1 MATSFG
7 GNMTYFID
15 RRLNGKNKSAVNRQ
29 RFLRRYKSQIKQ
41 SIAEAINKRSVTDV
55 DSGES
60 VSIPIEDINEPMFHQ
75 GRGGLRHRVHPGNDH
90 FVQND
95 RIERPPGGGGGGS
108 GQGDASKDGEGED
121 EFSFQISKDEYLDL
135 LFEDLPLPNLQK
147 NQYRQLTEYKTHRA
161 GYTSNGVPANISVVR
176 SLQNSL
182 ARRTA
187 MTAGK
192 KRELRALESTLTEVE
207 NSEPAQLL
215 EEERLRKE
223 IAELRQKIAKT
234 PFIDTF
240 DLRYKNYERRPEPS
254 SQAVMFCLMDVSGSM
269 DQATKDMAKRF
280 YILLYL
286 FLSRTYKNVDVVYIR
301 HHTQAKEVDEQEFF
315 YSQETGGTIVS
326 SALKLMDEVIQERY
340 DPAIWNIYAAQAS
353 DGDNWAD
360 DSPLCHQVLA
370 QKLLPMVRYYS
381 YIEITRRAHQTL
393 WREYEVL
400 QEKFG
405 NFAMQHIRE
414 PEDIYPVFRE
424 LFHKQTV
431 EN

>member
-1 MATSFG
+1 
-7 GNMTYFID
+7 MT
-15 RRLNGKNKSAVNRQ
+15 
-29 RFLRRYKSQIKQ
+29 
-41 SIAEAINKRSVTDV
+41 
-55 DSGES
+55 
-60 VSIPIEDINEPMFHQ
+60 
-75 GRGGLRHRVHPGNDH
+75 
-90 FVQND
+90 
-95 RIERPPGGGGGGS
+95 
-108 GQGDASKDGEGED
+108 
-121 EFSFQISKDEYLDL
+121 EF
-135 LFEDLPLPNLQK
+135 
-147 NQYRQLTEYKTHRA
+147 KTHRA

-187 MTAGK
+187 MTASK
-192 KRELRALESTLTEVE
+192 RRELRELEETLNVLE
-207 NSEPAQLL
+207 NTEPAQLL
-215 EEERLRKE
+215 EEERVRNA
-223 IAELRQKIAKT
+223 IAELKQKIARV

-326 SALKLMDEVIQERY
+326 SALKLMDEVVQERY
-340 DPAIWNIYAAQAS
+340 NPTQWNIYAAQAS

-360 DSPLCHQVLA
+360 DSPLCHELLA

-393 WREYEVL
+393 WREYEDL
-400 QEKFG
+400 QAKFD

-424 LFHKQTV
+424 LFHKQTID
-431 EN
+431 N

>member
-1 MATSFG
+1 
-7 GNMTYFID
+7 MTYFID

-55 DSGES
+55 DRGES
-60 VSIPIEDINEPMFHQ
+60 VSIPKSEISVPMFPQ
-75 GRGGLRHRVHPGNDH
+75 GRGGLRHRVHPGKDH

-95 RIERPPGGGGGGS
+95 RIERPQGGGGGGSGS
-108 GQGDASKDGEGED
+108 GQGDASKDGEGQD

-135 LFEDLPLPNLQK
+135 LFEDLALPNLQK
-147 NQYRQLTEYKTHRA
+147 NQFRQLTEYKTHRS

-192 KRELRALESTLTEVE
+192 KRELRALESTLSEVE

-400 QEKFG
+400 QEKFS